1 MRKMVL
7 LATMMAMAVM
17 MLAAA
22 PAVAEDR
29 DWNDDEDFCWYLGF
43 FVCDDDF
50 DDDFD
55 DDGLF
60 FFDGGDGIGQDF
72 EQEAESGD
80 INQSFDVSNTGD
92 NSNQTVGI
100 QGVANTGNAQNQ
112 IGVVDAGNFGD
123 FDGNHDGDERFFFVD
138 DFCGFG
144 DWDGDGICDRL
155 DRLQDRFE
163 DLCQGGEV
171 DEDNDGICD
180 RLDDRIDRLEERIDD
195 DGFFFVA
202 DDFNN
207 GDNGFFFGGDE
218 GGDFEFEDVGST
230 IEVSPTNTV
239 TSDQQVNQAAT
250 AFGGK

>member
-29 DWNDDEDFCWYLGF
+29 DWNDDDEDFCWYLGF

-72 EQEAESGD
+72 EQEADSGD
-80 INQSFDVSNTGD
+80 VDQSFYVSGTGD
-92 NSNQTVGI
+92 NSNQTAST

-112 IGVVDAGNFGD
+112 IGITQFGSD
-123 FDGNHDGDERFFFVD
+123 
-138 DFCGFG
+138 
-144 DWDGDGICDRL
+144 
-155 DRLQDRFE
+155 
-163 DLCQGGEV
+163 
-171 DEDNDGICD
+171 
-180 RLDDRIDRLEERIDD
+180 
-195 DGFFFVA
+195 A
-202 DDFNN
+202 DDFEF
-207 GDNGFFFGGDE
+207 DDGG
-218 GGDFEFEDVGST
+218 SS
-230 IEVSPTNTV
+230 IEVSPTNT
-239 TSDQQVNQAAT
+239 TSSDQQVNQT
-250 AFGGK
+250 ASASK